1 MSGEMI
7 YITLGEVSERISA
20 LFKNITLQVIDFL
33 TPILTIA
40 GLVQIV
46 FGIVAI
52 SLGREWIGYR
62 LLVGGGIL
70 LIVTYFVIPMLLSF
84 L

>member
-1 MSGEMI
+1 VSGEMI

-46 FGIVAI
+46 FGIVAFSI
-52 SLGREWIGYR
+52 GREWLGYR